1 MKEYKIY
8 GGLKYL
14 VHDGKKPVFKFI
26 CYQEEKKKT
35 TIKKKKYRRVTR
47 RRRNKLI
54 TK

>member
-14 VHDGKKPVFKFI
+14 VYDGKKPVFKFI
-26 CYQEEKKKT
+26 SYQEEKKKKT
-35 TIKKKKYRRVTR
+35 RKKKTYRRITR
-47 RRRNKLI
+47 RRRNKL